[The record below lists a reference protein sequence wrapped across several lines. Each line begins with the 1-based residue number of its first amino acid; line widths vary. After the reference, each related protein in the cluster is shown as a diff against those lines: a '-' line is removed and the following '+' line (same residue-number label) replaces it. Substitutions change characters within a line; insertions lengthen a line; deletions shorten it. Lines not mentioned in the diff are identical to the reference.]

1 MFAPL
6 CILAIAISAILL
18 SKLETIKAAEHW
30 TSDWRTVWFSDRK
43 DTQDESVALVLI
55 TEETRASPRSSPN
68 LSAKMLSRIRAGSRG
83 SCLRATAARRSTSSM
98 RRICSDRPKMPNRC
112 SRD

>member
-43 DTQDESVALVLI
+43 DTQDESV
-55 TEETRASPRSSPN
+55 RSW
-68 LSAKMLSRIRAGSRG
+68 
-83 SCLRATAARRSTSSM
+83 
-98 RRICSDRPKMPNRC
+98 
-112 SRD
+112 